1 MESDRQLV
9 KAARKGDRPSFA
21 KLIERYEWTVRAVT
35 LNVLK
40 DRHEASDAAQ
50 EAFVIAYRK
59 LRTLRKASA
68 FGAWLMKIARR
79 EALRLAKR
87 RRRLMP
93 LEDAEGMACPEDN
106 GHLCEEH
113 EQLLAAVERLP
124 RHERAVVMLRHF
136 DGRPVD
142 QIAEMTGRPVGTVT
156 KQLSRAHKR
165 LRQQLTQEQ
174 GP

>member
-9 KAARKGDRPSFA
+9 EAAREGDRPSFA
-21 KLIERYEWTVRAVT
+21 KLVERYERTVRAVA
-35 LNVLK
+35 LNVLE

-59 LRTLRKASA
+59 LRTLRRPSA
-68 FGAWLMKIARR
+68 FGAWLGRIARR
-79 EALRLAKR
+79 QALRLARSR
-87 RRRLMP
+87 RRAAP
-93 LEDAEGMACPEDN
+93 LGAAEDVACAGDN
-106 GHLCEEH
+106 GRLREEH

-136 DGRPVD
+136 DGRSVG

-156 KQLSRAHKR
+156 KQLSRAHER
-165 LRQQLTQEQ
+165 LRRQLTQEQ
-174 GP
+174 